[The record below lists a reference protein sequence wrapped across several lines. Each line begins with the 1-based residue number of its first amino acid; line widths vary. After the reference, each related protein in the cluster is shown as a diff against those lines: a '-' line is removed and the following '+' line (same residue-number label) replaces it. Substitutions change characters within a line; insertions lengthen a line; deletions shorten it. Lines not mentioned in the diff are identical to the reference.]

1 MRDIVHE
8 VETEWEQ
15 QLGPRRFA
23 ELRALLTDLNHHVAS
38 TETPAAD
45 T

>member
-8 VETEWEQ
+8 VEIEWEQ

-23 ELRALLTDLNHHVAS
+23 ELRALLTDLNHDVAHAP
-38 TETPAAD
+38 TPD
-45 T
+45 P